1 MSTLPP
7 PFVKEFPADS
17 LEKQVYTLVESLAEY
32 LPTPNDRNRL
42 SYSLFKYMTG
52 EGDEPLI
59 SIKSAKV
66 TLKGIS
72 EESLAEK
79 IAAGLQA
86 IKGSAHSA
94 E

>member
-17 LEKQVYTLVESLAEY
+17 LEKQVYSLVNSLAEFI
-32 LPTPNDRNRL
+32 PIDNDRNRL
-42 SYSLFKYMTG
+42 GYALFKYMIG

-59 SIKSAKV
+59 TVKAAKV

-72 EESLAEK
+72 AEDIAEK
-79 IAAGLQA
+79 LAAGLA
-86 IKGSAHSA
+86 IIRK
-94 E
+94 